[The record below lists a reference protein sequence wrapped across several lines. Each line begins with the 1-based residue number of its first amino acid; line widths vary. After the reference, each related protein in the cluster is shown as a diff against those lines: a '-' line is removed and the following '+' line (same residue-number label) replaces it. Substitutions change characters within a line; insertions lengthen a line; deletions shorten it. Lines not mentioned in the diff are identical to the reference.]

1 MIVYRNALIPN
12 ELPCS
17 KKFLVTRLMPT
28 HLFQN
33 IQNVQ
38 LINKRMRTT
47 VVVAVAAKINNKK
60 VIYDGAFLRK

>member
-1 MIVYRNALIPN
+1 MIVYRNALIPKK
-12 ELPCS
+12 LHCS
-17 KKFLVTRLMPT
+17 KKCLVTRLMPT

-33 IQNVQ
+33 IKNVQ